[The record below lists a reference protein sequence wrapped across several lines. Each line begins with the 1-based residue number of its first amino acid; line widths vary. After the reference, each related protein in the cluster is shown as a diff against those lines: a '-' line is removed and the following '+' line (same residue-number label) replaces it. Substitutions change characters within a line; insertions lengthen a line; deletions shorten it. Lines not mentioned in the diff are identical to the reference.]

1 MRSTLSLI
9 RREFTAYFWSPVA
22 YVVLG
27 VFLAG
32 IGVLFGFILLPKL
45 TARGP
50 VGTEFPMQDLLG
62 NVGFWLVFWVIPPLL
77 TMRLF
82 AEERSTGTLEM
93 LMTAPLR
100 DGQVVLSKFLACYLF
115 YGLLWLPTLLY
126 LPVLLSMHGAQYQPV
141 FTPWSITL
149 LAGLSVLAIGL
160 LLAIIRLGITAFVLV
175 VIGGIATIVG
185 AWGHYTLD
193 LAPHMF
199 EVAAGIDPM
208 PIVTSYLG
216 IALAGAMFLSLGL
229 WVSSLVRNQLVAA
242 LIALALNLVFILGG
256 LLVVGGFVATPSD
269 TSVFGYRLLT
279 FLSVPLHFKFDF
291 TRGLVDT
298 RHVVL
303 YLSVTLAGLFLT
315 IRSLES
321 RRWR

>member
-27 VFLAG
+27 VFLLALG
-32 IGVLFGFILLPKL
+32 LLFHLTLQKL

-50 VGTEFPMQDLLG
+50 VGSEFPMQDLLG
-62 NVGFWLVFWVIPPLL
+62 NVGFWLIFWVIPPLL

-100 DGQVVLSKFLACYLF
+100 DGQVVLCKFLACYLF
-115 YGLLWLPTLLY
+115 YVLMLLPTLVY
-126 LPVLLSMHGAQYQPV
+126 LPLLLNLHESQFHPIY
-141 FTPWSITL
+141 TPWSVML
-149 LAGLSVLAIGL
+149 LAGLAALAAGILLALVRLGVTSL
-160 LLAIIRLGITAFVLV
+160 LLVL
-175 VIGGIATIVG
+175 IGALAALAGT
-185 AWGHYTLD
+185 WGHYTLD
-193 LAPHMF
+193 SAPHVL
-199 EVAAGIDPM
+199 EVSAGIDPM
-208 PIVTSYLG
+208 PVVTSYMGL
-216 IALAGAMFLSLGL
+216 ALVGAMFLALGL

-242 LIALALNLVFILGG
+242 LVALALNLVFILGG
-256 LLVVGGFVATPSD
+256 LLILGGFVPTPADTATA
-269 TSVFGYRLLT
+269 GYRVLT
-279 FLSVPLHFKFDF
+279 FLSVPLHFSRDF
-291 TRGLVDT
+291 TRGLVDS

-303 YLSVTLAGLFLT
+303 YVSVTLAALFLT
-315 IRSLES
+315 VRSLES